1 MDWEREWER
10 LNLYQREAVINEN
23 TACLVSANVGSG
35 KTTVLTA
42 KILYLHEV
50 KHVSYRNIMVLTFT
64 NRAAAEIRERLVSA
78 DPAVT
83 PEETEN
89 FGTFHGVALGLL
101 KKKLP
106 VENLGYT
113 KDFMVMEPDEELE
126 LAHTLIAEKKLKI
139 KYKNRLRK
147 RLSEAERVSA
157 AGAAG
162 GQDDLEILA
171 GLLTEEKIRRN
182 KMTFSDL
189 MKNACLLMAEVRWEN
204 GFSEENECSRN
215 IQWVIVDEVQDCD
228 GKQLEFI
235 DCFMT
240 GGAKLFAVG
249 DPNQVIYSWRGSAF
263 NLFYTLKTRY
273 QAAELSLPVN
283 YRSSNEILEAA
294 RCFQQNGGALEGT
307 RGGGEK
313 IVVKNHYNSFQEACY
328 LADRICELQKQG
340 IPFDE
345 IAIFYRLQSQSKVLE
360 DVFSKNEIPY
370 EVAVKTGIHEIPVL
384 EWLLRLLRFLA
395 DPADRAAAVF
405 VLSSRE
411 YGVGISAKKAEKLA
425 EESCAWV
432 CGRKEA
438 QENGSEKAAAP
449 GLFER
454 MVSFARNG
462 AEIEDT
468 NGFYEYFDLDCS
480 LKPNA
485 SSYGEDKANVC
496 HFLDRMFAFMKAK
509 GFSLPEGLREFLNS
523 AALYGTSRELLP
535 ETDGAGENRVK
546 MMTLHASKGLEF
558 SHVFIIGVNY
568 GLIPLRTKGLDS
580 EDEERRLFFVGIT
593 RARNYLE
600 LSWYTN
606 PDIFGVMAGESRYI
620 RMIPSELV
628 KGQESEMRTG
638 TANLQELR
646 RQVQMAKENGEKMA
660 DREDVA
666 KTDKMEEWVD
676 AGELKEME
684 AETPY
689 MESVS
694 VSESASASAEIRVRH
709 ETYGYGKVVEEDD
722 TMITVEFDGYGRK
735 EFIKAFSCLEMLSE
749 Q

>member
-10 LNLYQREAVINEN
+10 LNPYQREAVTNEN

-101 KKKLP
+101 KKRLP

-126 LAHTLIAEKKLKI
+126 LAHALIAEKKLKI

-162 GQDDLEILA
+162 GQDDLVILA

-189 MKNACLLMAEVRWEN
+189 MKNACLLMAEVRGEN

-496 HFLDRMFAFMKAK
+496 HFLDRMFTFMKVK

-660 DREDVA
+660 DREDV
-666 KTDKMEEWVD
+666 KKKDEMEEWGE
-676 AGELKEME
+676 AGELKETE

-694 VSESASASAEIRVRH
+694 VSESASTSAEIRVRH

>member
-10 LNLYQREAVINEN
+10 LNPYQREAVTNEN

-126 LAHTLIAEKKLKI
+126 LAHALIAEKKLKI

-147 RLSEAERVSA
+147 RLAAAERVSA
-157 AGAAG
+157 AGDSGVAG
-162 GQDDLEILA
+162 RQDDLEILA
-171 GLLTEEKIRRN
+171 GLLTEEKLRRN

-189 MKNACLLMAEVRWEN
+189 MKNACLLMAK
-204 GFSEENECSRN
+204 EEGEEERSAD

-235 DCFMT
+235 DCFMAK
-240 GGAKLFAVG
+240 GAKLFAVG

-263 NLFYTLKTRY
+263 HLFYTLKTRY

-283 YRSSNEILEAA
+283 YRSCNEILEAA
-294 RCFQQNGGALEGT
+294 RCFQQNGGALEGI
-307 RGGGEK
+307 RGSGEK
-313 IVVKNHYNSFQEACY
+313 IVVKNHYDSFQEACY
-328 LADRICELQKQG
+328 LTDRIRELQKQG
-340 IPFDE
+340 IPF
-345 IAIFYRLQSQSKVLE
+345 
-360 DVFSKNEIPY
+360 